1 MKRIPKRFLPIVFAF
16 PGFVVLLLLLT
27 GTLKLFSVPTG
38 GMAPTVLPGDYVF
51 TTRQFG
57 SQSSFHRGQI
67 VVFRPPTNPSTHY
80 IQRITALPGD
90 RIEIFDGH
98 LAVNGSLLKS
108 PAGLN
113 SSPAHPLAALPPGC
127 RRIYFPLTV
136 SEGHVFLMGDNY
148 ENSLDSRYFGPVP
161 ISSITHDPK
170 FIVLPPG
177 RFGRLD

>member
-1 MKRIPKRFLPIVFAF
+1 VKRIPKRFLPIVFAF

-27 GTLKLFSVPTG
+27 GTLKLFSIPTG

-57 SQSSFHRGQI
+57 SQSGLHRGQI